1 MNDNLKPTIAE
12 LLTIKAQLE
21 PLEAR
26 YEVAKELIRAAG
38 ADTYDVPGVGKVIVS
53 APVLRKAKGTEI
65 VIDPEKLEAA
75 NPKLKAQLFALGI
88 LKPKRSIQGLRNPRS
103 KSRFCRRS
111 RRQRERRT
119 LGRRHRLSHSGREDN
134 NRLQF

>member
-88 LKPKRSIQGLRNPRS
+88 LKTETIYTRAS
-103 KSRFCRRS
+103 KSKVEV
-111 RRQRERRT
+111 QV
-119 LGRRHRLSHSGREDN
+119 
-134 NRLQF
+134 LQEVKKAA